1 MRVLIHSNGPMVLT
15 GYGVQ
20 TRLLIERLREMGHDP
35 AVSAFYGLSGSAIE
49 WNGIPIYPAGSVD
62 FGLDMLHG
70 HAAQHGADVV
80 VTLMDTYKL
89 GPIAKQLHDARTR
102 YRTAMWVPVDCTP
115 LSRMD
120 REVIALSGATPV
132 AMSRFGLAE
141 LQEAGFPDALY
152 APHAVDTHTYR
163 PPADREALREAQG
176 LPADRFVVGICAA
189 NNDTLRK
196 AWPEQFAAFAAL
208 HAKHPDTLLLVH
220 SVPRAPQGIALD
232 ELAEDMG
239 IAGAVVFSDHY
250 AQLAGLM
257 GPAVMADWYGC
268 LDVLLACSY
277 AEGFG
282 VPIIEAQACGTPV
295 IATDAASMT
304 ELVYDGWQVAGLPF
318 WNYVHRAAWRRP
330 VVEAIVEALCE
341 AYETG
346 RPMSAARREA
356 CRDHAVEYDTHLVAN
371 KYWAP
376 ILESWGS
383 KR

>member
-1 MRVLIHSNGPMVLT
+1 MRILIHSNGPMTLT

-20 TRLLIERLREMGHDP
+20 TRLLIERLAEMGHEP

-49 WNGIPIYPAGSVD
+49 WNGIPIYPAGALD

-70 HAAQHGADVV
+70 HALQHGAHVV
-80 VTLMDTYKL
+80 LTLMDSYKL
-89 GPIAKQLHDARTR
+89 KPVAKALFDARGR

-115 LSRMD
+115 LSRLD

-132 AMSRFGLAE
+132 AMSRFGLTE
-141 LQEAGFPDALY
+141 LQDAGFPDALY
-152 APHAVDTHTYR
+152 APHAVDTHVYR
-163 PPADREALREAQG
+163 PPADRDALRAQQG
-176 LPADRFVVGICAA
+176 LSDRFVVGICAA
-189 NNDTLRK
+189 NNDSLRK
-196 AWPEQFAAFAAL
+196 GWPEQFEAFARF

-220 SVPRAPQGIALD
+220 SVAHAPHGIALD
-232 ELAEDMG
+232 ELAADMG
-239 IAGAVVFSDHY
+239 IADAVAFSDHY

-268 LDVLLACSY
+268 LDVLMGCSY

-295 IATDAASMT
+295 IATDASAMT
-304 ELVYDGWQVAGLPF
+304 ELVYDGWTVPALPF
-318 WNYVHRAAWRRP
+318 WNAVHRAQWQRP
-330 VVEAIVEALCE
+330 VVDAIVDALCE

-346 RPMSAARREA
+346 HPVSESRRAA
-356 CRDHAVEYDTHLVAN
+356 CRDHAVEYDTRLVAN

-376 ILESWGS
+376 ILEKWGP
-383 KR
+383 RP